1 MTSVVLHTRVI
12 FENGKREF
20 SNITR
25 VCPIRHKSLAN
36 AAQCSKKLWGRSK
49 RFRVDS
55 WSPQWSIDQ
64 KKFLTRIYGVIEDTP
79 PIGQISYLILNK

>member
-1 MTSVVLHTRVI
+1 MSSIVLHTRVV
-12 FENGKREF
+12 FENGRREF
-20 SNITR
+20 SE
-25 VCPIRHKSLAN
+25 CQIRHKSLTN

-79 PIGQISYLILNK
+79 PIGQISYLIFND

>member
-20 SNITR
+20 SE
-25 VCPIRHKSLAN
+25 CPIRHKSLTN

-49 RFRVDS
+49 RFQVDS

-64 KKFLTRIYGVIEDTP
+64 KKFLTRIYGVTEDTP

>member
-20 SNITR
+20 SE
-25 VCPIRHKSLAN
+25 CQIRHKSLTN
-36 AAQCSKKLWGRSK
+36 AAQCSKKLWSRSK
-49 RFRVDS
+49 RFQVDS
-55 WSPQWSIDQ
+55 WAPQWSVDQ
-64 KKFLTRIYGVIEDTP
+64 KKFVTRVYGVIEDTP